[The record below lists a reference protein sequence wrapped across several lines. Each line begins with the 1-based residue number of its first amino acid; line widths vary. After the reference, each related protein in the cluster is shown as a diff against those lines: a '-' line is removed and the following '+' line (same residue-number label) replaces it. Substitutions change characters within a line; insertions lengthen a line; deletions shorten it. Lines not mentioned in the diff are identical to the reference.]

1 MALLHEAVEEKKL
14 DVRVVER
21 NITRGAVSAE
31 EAKKAVSQLPDDAEN
46 AIWISVDRIASD
58 GEDDDAPSSAMPH

>member
-21 NITRGAVSAE
+21 NISRGSVSAE
-31 EAKKAVSQLPDDAEN
+31 EAKKAVSQLPDDGEN
-46 AIWISVDRIASD
+46 AIWVSLDRIASE
-58 GEDDDAPSSAMPH
+58 GEAPSGALN